1 MSLFAYKRNQKWE
14 IKLIKNKRK
23 TWFHCFA
30 KTSEIED
37 FFASKGNIGNE
48 TAALCT
54 AVFLFPQP
62 QH

>member
-1 MSLFAYKRNQKWE
+1 MGNKIYQKE
-14 IKLIKNKRK
+14 AK